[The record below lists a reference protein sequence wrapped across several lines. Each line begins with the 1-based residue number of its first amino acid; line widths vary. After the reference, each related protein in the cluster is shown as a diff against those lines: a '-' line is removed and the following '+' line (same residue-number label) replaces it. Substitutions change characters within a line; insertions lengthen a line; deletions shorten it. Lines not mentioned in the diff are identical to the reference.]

1 MARRWKNKA
10 HALGG
15 GGVRREHQW
24 HGGYDQPAP
33 QGNVAEKFSGY
44 HALLGAHADQVLIG
58 ACNLVLWLIWGF
70 RQPSADPAEWRGRTK
85 PESKFSSE
93 MQEKQLGAY
102 GSLLGLFWHCFGGYF

>member
-1 MARRWKNKA
+1 M
-10 HALGG
+10 
-15 GGVRREHQW
+15 
-24 HGGYDQPAP
+24 
-33 QGNVAEKFSGY
+33 
-44 HALLGAHADQVLIG
+44 
-58 ACNLVLWLIWGF
+58 LWLIWGF